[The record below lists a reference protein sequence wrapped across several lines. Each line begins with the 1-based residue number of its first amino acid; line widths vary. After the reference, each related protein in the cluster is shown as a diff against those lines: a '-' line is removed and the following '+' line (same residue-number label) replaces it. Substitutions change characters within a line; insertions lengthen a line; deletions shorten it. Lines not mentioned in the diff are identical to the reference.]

1 MKILL
6 FGGNGKLGW
15 ELQRSLAPLGE
26 LMVPNRTG
34 AAGACGDLARP
45 QALAAT
51 VRALRPALIVNAAA
65 YTLVDRAET
74 EVEQA
79 YLVNAAAVAAM
90 AEAAADV
97 GSTLM
102 HYSTDYVFDGEAGA
116 PYAED
121 AMAAPLNAYGRSKLE
136 GEAAIRASGC
146 RHLILRTGWV
156 YAARGESFVRSVLRL
171 GATRYAVEMVA
182 DQVGAPTGAELIADV
197 SAHAAR
203 SLVHRRELG
212 GTYHLAA
219 AGSVS
224 RFDLARFV
232 VANARA
238 QGAAL
243 PLLPEA
249 IAPIATDSYPT
260 PARRPLDTRLDSRR
274 LESAFDI
281 VLPEWQDGVERV
293 ITEWVESGVLA
304 REGGR

>member
-15 ELQRSLAPLGE
+15 ELRRSLAPLGE
-26 LMVPNRTG
+26 VMAPGRVGTT
-34 AAGACGDLARP
+34 GACGDLAQP

-65 YTLVDRAET
+65 YTLVDRAES
-74 EVEQA
+74 EPEQA
-79 YLVNAAAVAAM
+79 RLVNAVAVAAM

-97 GSTLM
+97 GSTLV

-121 AMAAPLNAYGRSKLE
+121 AVAAPVNVYGRSKLE

-171 GATRYAVEMVA
+171 AATRTAIEMVA

-197 SAHAAR
+197 SAHVVR
-203 SLVHRRELG
+203 SLGDRQELG

-232 VANARA
+232 VAAALA

-243 PLLPEA
+243 PLLPKV
-249 IAPIATDSYPT
+249 IAPIATGSYPT

-274 LESAFDI
+274 LEAAFDI
-281 VLPEWQDGVERV
+281 VLPEWQAGVERV
-293 ITEWVESGVLA
+293 IAEWVESGVVA
-304 REGGR
+304 REGVR